1 MKRKIL
7 YCLLTISML
16 LFTACGKNDNKN
28 TTEQTTVE
36 TVQYQPATGTDAI
49 TTAEVPKDEEGFYPV
64 DDYVITVG
72 DTINVRVSP
81 SKDANIYSLLA
92 GGEILKRTGYNE
104 EWTRV
109 FIDNTSFYIH
119 SDLVEVTDQRPEN
132 EPEVSEDTTEEEVP
146 KLEKIVIIDPAN
158 QTNPNVSQDP
168 IGPGSEETK
177 QGATSGYTGATFDS
191 KEYELNLIYAEAL
204 KAELES
210 RGYTVSLTRTENEV
224 DLTNKARADIANSSG
239 ATTFIRIQM
248 SYSSNTELT
257 GVMAVIM
264 PSDSPYNASL
274 YGDSKELAT
283 RILQGMTAKTG
294 AVNHGIYETDQYT
307 TINWSQLP
315 VAVINLG
322 YLSNAQDEQNLM
334 DENYRNDIVKG
345 IADGLDYFYN

>member
-1 MKRKIL
+1 MKRKIV
-7 YCLLTISML
+7 YCLMTISMI

-36 TVQYQPATGTDAI
+36 TVQYQPATGTDAA
-49 TTAEVPKDEEGFYPV
+49 TTSEIPKDEEGFYPV

-81 SKDANIYSLLA
+81 SKDASIYSLLA

-109 FIDNTSFYIH
+109 LLDSTSFYIH
-119 SDLVEVTDQRPEN
+119 SDLVEVTDQKPEN
-132 EPEVSEDTTEEEVP
+132 EPEPEVEATETDAP
-146 KLEKIVIIDPAN
+146 KLEKIVVIDPAN
-158 QTNPNVSQDP
+158 QTNPNVSQEP
-168 IGPGSEETK
+168 IGPGTEETK
-177 QGATSGYTGATFDS
+177 QGATSGYTGATLGS

-204 KAELES
+204 MAELES

-224 DLTNKARADIANSSG
+224 DLTNKTRAEMANSSG

-248 SYSSNTELT
+248 NYSTNAELT

-264 PSDSPYNASL
+264 PDDSQYNASL

-283 RILQGMTAKTG
+283 RILQGVIAKTG
-294 AVNHGIYETDQYT
+294 AVNHGIYETDKYT
-307 TINWSQLP
+307 TVNWSQIP

-322 YLSNAQDEQNLM
+322 YLSNAQDEQNLL

-345 IADGLDYFYN
+345 IADGIDYFYN